1 MANHT
6 PGTTPNAPNS
16 MWTPHRSGK
25 YMILPTVDAL
35 IVRAQDRS
43 IPRDATVRVSPVN
56 PELQRN
62 GRLEEVRR
70 NLQAAGIKL
79 VVDAAVGQTEV
90 RVETPKK

>member
-1 MANHT
+1 MANPT
-6 PGTTPNAPNS
+6 PSSNSNAQKS

-35 IVRAQDRS
+35 ISRAQDRS

-70 NLQAAGIKL
+70 NLEAAGVKL

-90 RVETPKK
+90 RVETPKR

>member
-1 MANHT
+1 MADQT
-6 PGTTPNAPNS
+6 PSTTPNAQKS
-16 MWTPHRSGK
+16 MWTPHPSGK

-70 NLQAAGIKL
+70 TLHAAGIKL
-79 VVDAAVGQTEV
+79 VVDAAVGHAEV